1 MKKNSYSEGFTGPEW
16 HDAQKNEPRL
26 TWLNW
31 RNFLFR
37 ALVLVAAIQGGTWGY
52 ATANDQVAQDTAT
65 NTPQTIT
72 ERSKCEDELTF
83 ENSAHRAWYKVF
95 WTGNCDELPWFERF
109 VCVEGE
115 PTWTEVTQMIVGKA
129 TTDTQKALQNKMTR
143 LGRMIGH
150 EWARDNDDRR
160 IDSDD
165 LILWYEWLNKSTDVT
180 GVVARLSQAVQ
191 DKLDQP

>member
-1 MKKNSYSEGFTGPEW
+1 M
-16 HDAQKNEPRL
+16 DPRA
-26 TWLNW
+26 TWPNW
-31 RNFLFR
+31 RKFLFR
-37 ALVLVAAIQGGTWGY
+37 AMVLVATIHGGTWVY
-52 ATANDQVAQDTAT
+52 AIAAARVAHDDAT

-72 ERSKCEDELTF
+72 EHSKNEDELTF
-83 ENSAHRAWYKVF
+83 ENSTHRAWYTVF

-109 VCVEGE
+109 LCVEDE
-115 PTWTEVTQMIVGKA
+115 PTWTEVTQMIVDKA
-129 TTDTQKALQNKMTR
+129 TPRTQTAIHNKMTR

-160 IDSDD
+160 IDSAD
-165 LILWYEWLNKSTDVT
+165 LILWYEWLNKSTDAS

>member
-1 MKKNSYSEGFTGPEW
+1 M
-16 HDAQKNEPRL
+16 DPR
-26 TWLNW
+26 TAWPN
-31 RNFLFR
+31 RRKFLFR
-37 ALVLVAAIQGGTWGY
+37 ALVLVAAIQGGTWVY
-52 ATANDQVAQDTAT
+52 AAADDRVAQDATT
-65 NTPQTIT
+65 NTPKTIT
-72 ERSKCEDELTF
+72 EHSKFEDELTF
-83 ENSAHRAWYKVF
+83 ENSTHRAWYTVF
-95 WTGNCDELPWFERF
+95 WTGNCDELSWFERF
-109 VCVEGE
+109 LCVEGE

-129 TTDTQKALQNKMTR
+129 TPNTQKAIQNKMTR

-165 LILWYEWLNKSTDVT
+165 LILWYDWLNKSTDAT